1 MDSLKISTIILIIA
15 GAFALVYGVALGLS
29 YSGFNYNKGGT
40 QPDMEALLLS
50 IAEKQYQYINALIW
64 TGVGAILSGGF
75 LLIAG
80 RES

>member
-1 MDSLKISTIILIIA
+1 MALLWGFPITTLTIT
-15 GAFALVYGVALGLS
+15 
-29 YSGFNYNKGGT
+29 KGGG